1 MYCVEKSDEIGV
13 QSKHVALNERQWIVR
28 LGLDVHP
35 NDVEPRVLVSHAST
49 TRTAEQIK
57 EPETMLALKFTS
69 CDIWKHRPLAHPT
82 HMRRFPLRNVVCP
95 NPWAN
100 KR

>member
-13 QSKHVALNERQWIVR
+13 QFKRIALNERQWIVR

-57 EPETMLALKFTS
+57 ELETMLAVVFAS
-69 CDIWKHRPLAHPT
+69 RPYFYGFFAVKHT
-82 HMRRFPLRNVVCP
+82 F
-95 NPWAN
+95 
-100 KR
+100 